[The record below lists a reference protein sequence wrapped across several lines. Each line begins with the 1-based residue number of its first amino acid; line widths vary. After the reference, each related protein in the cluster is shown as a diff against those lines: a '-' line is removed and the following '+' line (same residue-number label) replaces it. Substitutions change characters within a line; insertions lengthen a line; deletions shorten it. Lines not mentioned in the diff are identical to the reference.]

1 MPKLEA
7 WELVKEFLFP
17 GRSAR
22 RAIPPL
28 DGGLTP
34 NDRLDTVPVAV
45 DGITEPED
53 LLYDESSGALYVST
67 GREIV
72 RRTGSEFG
80 RQEVV
85 ATLPGLAG
93 ALAMTAG
100 GDLLVCVAGT
110 GVVRVRPDGSTTTM
124 VEVADDGVA
133 VHCPTDLSVAKD
145 GTVYVTDGSTRHQG
159 ADWVRDLMEQNALG
173 RLLRHDPKSGQTRVL
188 ANGLAYPSGVTVPLD
203 GDDVRGVLVSE
214 AWAHRIR
221 RYGPDGGAP
230 QAFRDNL
237 PGYPGRLSACPDG
250 YLLAVFAL
258 RTQLVEFVLTQ
269 RDYVEE
275 MMRTI
280 EPDYWIRPAMRSL
293 NSGLEPLQGGQIRK
307 LGVIKP
313 WAPPRSYG
321 LITLLDP
328 DGHPHSALHS
338 RGGSSRHGVTSAK
351 QYGDDVYIAVHGAD
365 QVLRA
370 EAGDL
375 R

>member
-1 MPKLEA
+1 MPKVEA

-17 GRSAR
+17 GRSTR
-22 RAIPPL
+22 RSIPPL

-34 NDRLDTVPVAV
+34 NDRLDAVPVAV

-53 LLYDESSGALYVST
+53 VLFDSGALYVST
-67 GREIV
+67 GRQVV
-72 RRTGSEFG
+72 RRSGPDFG
-80 RQEVV
+80 RHEVV

-93 ALAMTAG
+93 ALAMTVD
-100 GDLLVCVAGT
+100 GDLLVGVAGT
-110 GVVRVRPDGSTTTM
+110 GVVRVGPDGSTTAV

-159 ADWVRDLMEQNALG
+159 GDWVRDLMEQNALG
-173 RLLRHDPKSGQTRVL
+173 RLLRYDPRSGQTAVL
-188 ANGLAYPSGVTVPLD
+188 ARNLAYPSGVTVAID
-203 GDDVRGVLVSE
+203 GSGVLVSE
-214 AWAHRIR
+214 AWDHRIR
-221 RYGPDGGAP
+221 RYQPDGSAP
-230 QAFRDNL
+230 QAFRENL
-237 PGYPGRLSACPDG
+237 PGYPGRLSATADG

-280 EPDYWIRPAMRSL
+280 EPDYWIRPALRSL

-321 LITLLDP
+321 LVALLDP
-328 DGHPHSALHS
+328 DGYPHSALHS
-338 RGGSSRHGVTSAK
+338 RGGGSRHGVTSAK
-351 QYGDDVYIAVHGAD
+351 QYGDDVYIAVHGND

-370 EAGDL
+370 EAGEL